1 MAKTLNSICFTALLL
16 VVLLISAE
24 IPKSEAQAQCNRFLG
39 EASGVNPCTRRACE
53 ARCPM
58 QYTGS
63 CRAACEVHDGELHC
77 HCYAR

>member
-24 IPKSEAQAQCNRFLG
+24 IPKSEAQPCNRFLG
-39 EASGVNPCTRRACE
+39 EGAVANPCTNSACQT
-53 ARCPM
+53 RCPV
-58 QYTGS
+58 QYRGS
-63 CRAACEVHDGELHC
+63 CRATCEPHDGELHC